1 MQSTPT
7 RCLAQKPTCPVQ
19 CRAGYC
25 PTGLHAGPGLSL
37 MTNPTAA
44 PVCPWGSHLHLLWRP
59 DASSAL
65 RVISKVS
72 SLAGLARASHAGITS
87 PALTTLDSHASGPQD
102 LCRGH
107 SHWVLFCPTT
117 PDASFTLGWL
127 QALIPGQGGPSLLGM
142 SPLSPWDIDGHGSFC
157 AFTPACRPHI
167 PRGRDHAVPV

>member
-1 MQSTPT
+1 
-7 RCLAQKPTCPVQ
+7 
-19 CRAGYC
+19 
-25 PTGLHAGPGLSL
+25 

-72 SLAGLARASHAGITS
+72 SLAGLARASHAGIAS
-87 PALTTLDSHASGPQD
+87 PALTTLDSHAPGPQD

-142 SPLSPWDIDGHGSFC
+142 SPLSPWDIEMAMDHSVHLPLPADHIFRGAGTTLCLCSGSPG
-157 AFTPACRPHI
+157 TRL
-167 PRGRDHAVPV
+167 VMM